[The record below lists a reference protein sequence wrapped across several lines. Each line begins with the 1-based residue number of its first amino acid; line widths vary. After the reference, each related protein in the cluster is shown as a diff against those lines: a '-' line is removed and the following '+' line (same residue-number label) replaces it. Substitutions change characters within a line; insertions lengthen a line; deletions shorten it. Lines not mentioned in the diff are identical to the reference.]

1 MKDDNDLLNNALDSA
16 EATIIEDRDPVD
28 APAQEVVEDKPIKIE
43 GAPED
48 EKVEQAKEPVLD
60 QVAETETT
68 DQPGPQIASEPE
80 IAAPVFWS
88 NEQKALWTE
97 ATPALKQVIAARE
110 LQLQQHIS
118 RFANQA
124 KKAETYE
131 QRFYSDFETPEAAE
145 RHKAE
150 LRLQGLKDPID
161 ELHRARDWDRLF
173 KADPATA
180 IYDLAAKNNLQIQ
193 IMGEAQES
201 FTQESNDPRYQK
213 LESKLTQLETE
224 REQEREQA
232 KQAQLAQ
239 EVNTFKQGTDETGQ
253 PIAPFAAMYAPQID
267 QAYQQIMAIA
277 EEQGNF
283 LSVIEGLKHAYSYVK
298 AEVEKI
304 HGKPTA
310 PKAKDPQKEI
320 EQAKRAQAAATSTS
334 GAPTS
339 GVNSKPR
346 LKGNDFNEKIE
357 SAFDIAYAR
366 ASSAR

>member
-16 EATIIEDRDPVD
+16 EASIIEDRDPVD
-28 APAQEVVEDKPIKIE
+28 APEPTK
-43 GAPED
+43 
-48 EKVEQAKEPVLD
+48 EKVEIQGSPDEDEQPESSEEPVLD
-60 QVAETETT
+60 QAAETETAE
-68 DQPGPQIASEPE
+68 QPEAQEASAPDIAP
-80 IAAPVFWS
+80 PVFWS

-131 QRFYSDFETPEAAE
+131 QRFYSDFEAPEAAE

-150 LRLQGLKDPID
+150 LRLQGLKDPIE
-161 ELHRARDWDRLF
+161 ELHRYRDWDRVF
-173 KADPATA
+173 KSDPASA
-180 IYDLAAKNNLQIQ
+180 IYDLAAKNGLQIQ
-193 IMGEAQES
+193 IQGEVLETFANQS
-201 FTQESNDPRYQK
+201 VDPRYTEI
-213 LESKLTQLETE
+213 ESKLARLETE

-232 KQAQLAQ
+232 HQMQLAQ
-239 EVNTFKQGTDETGQ
+239 EVNAFKSGTDETGQ

-283 LSVIEGLKHAYSYVK
+283 LSVGQGLKHAYDYIRS
-298 AEVEKI
+298 EVQKV
-304 HGKPTA
+304 HGKPA
-310 PKAKDPQKEI
+310 PKARDTQKEI
-320 EQAKRAQAAATSTS
+320 EQAKRAQAAATSTN

-339 GVNSKPR
+339 GVVSQKPR
-346 LKGNDFNEKIE
+346 LKGKDFNEKFD
-357 SAFDIAYAR
+357 SAFDAAFER